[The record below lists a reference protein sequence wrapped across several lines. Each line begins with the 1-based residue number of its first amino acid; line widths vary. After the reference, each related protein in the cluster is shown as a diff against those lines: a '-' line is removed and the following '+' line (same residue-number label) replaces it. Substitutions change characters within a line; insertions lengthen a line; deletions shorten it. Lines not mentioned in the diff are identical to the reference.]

1 MEKVSLAAALR
12 ILADAIEAEQAA
24 ASAPE
29 PEWYDSK
36 SYPFGER
43 TFRRHVARGMK
54 AVRAGKSY
62 RVRRDDAEA
71 YWATLQ
77 NRAPSHLRPAD
88 NDAVSQL
95 ERAGIRLV
103 GGGR

>member
-24 ASAPE
+24 ASASE

-54 AVRAGKSY
+54 AVSSDREWS
-62 RVRRDDAEA
+62 AEA
-71 YWATLQ
+71 VLARRGL
-77 NRAPSHLRPAD
+77 RA
-88 NDAVSQL
+88 
-95 ERAGIRLV
+95 V